1 MMIATQHPIGRPSSE
16 DDELVV
22 EVLGVV
28 EEVVLD
34 VVEEVVLVVDEE

>member
-1 MMIATQHPIGRPSSE
+1 MMIATQHPTGRPSSE

-22 EVLGVV
+22 EVL
-28 EEVVLD
+28 D